1 MAKKFNIP
9 ATVSSEPKRLEPGSL
24 IVYSAPKVGKTALAA
39 LFPNSVT
46 VEHEKGGADAVKIRM
61 LEVNNPMNVMPF
73 LEQAATDQS
82 FDTLIVDTVTKWDEW
97 SELIGTY
104 AFMKKP
110 QGKNFNI
117 VDDKKVNHKHESWD
131 TVHSIGEGYGYRY
144 SREVMTD
151 WYKAAINTGKR
162 VIFLAHIKDKF
173 IESKSGDVV
182 EAIDLNLTGKVKSIY
197 SANVDA
203 IAHLKR
209 KGNKSYLSFQ
219 NLGGTV
225 SGCRYPY
232 LQGSILIGESDE
244 AGVLTAYWENVF
256 PSLKKK

>member
-1 MAKKFNIP
+1 MAKFSIP
-9 ATVSSEPKRLEPGSL
+9 AAVSDKPKRTEPGSL
-24 IVYSAPKVGKTALAA
+24 IVYSAPKVGKSALAA

-46 VEHEKGGADAVKIRM
+46 VEHEVGGADALRIRM
-61 LEVNNPMNVMPF
+61 VEVFNPNNVLPF
-73 LEQAATDQS
+73 LEQAATDDS

-97 SELIGTY
+97 SELVGTY
-104 AFMKKP
+104 DFMKKP
-110 QGKNFNI
+110 QGKKFN
-117 VDDKKVNHKHESWD
+117 VVNDKKVNHKHESWD

-144 SREVMTD
+144 SREVMLR
-151 WYKAAINTGKR
+151 WYKAAIATGKR

-209 KGNKSYLSFQ
+209 SGNKSHLSFQ
-219 NLGGTV
+219 NLGDTV

-244 AGVLTAYWENVF
+244 QGVLTAYWENIF
-256 PSLKKK
+256 PSLKK